1 MQILRI
7 TLYTLSINF
16 YINNLLINQTNAV
29 QNVYEQWSNKK
40 WIILDQCLPSPSLW
54 HHACFS
60 FHLPQF
66 VTTGIALL
74 ALVFD
79 NLLLTNI
86 VDSNFVI
93 ILNSPYVYLKNREMC
108 LSLPCVECVQVV
120 LTMDKFCQARP
131 ELHL

>member
-1 MQILRI
+1 MI
-7 TLYTLSINF
+7 Y
-16 YINNLLINQTNAV
+16 
-29 QNVYEQWSNKK
+29 
-40 WIILDQCLPSPSLW
+40 
-54 HHACFS
+54 FS
-60 FHLPQF
+60 FQQF
-66 VTTGIALL
+66 VTSGIALL
-74 ALVFD
+74 DLVID
-79 NLLLTNI
+79 NLLFTTI